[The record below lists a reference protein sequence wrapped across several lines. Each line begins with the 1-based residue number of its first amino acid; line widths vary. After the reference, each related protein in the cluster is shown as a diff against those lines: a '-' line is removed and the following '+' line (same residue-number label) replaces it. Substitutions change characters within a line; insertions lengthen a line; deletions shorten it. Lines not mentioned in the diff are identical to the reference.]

1 MCMLS
6 PIRRSLFWLLFLLGL
21 GPSMANPSNADL
33 VSGLVSARSGLQA
46 AERSG
51 DMARE
56 HAALREL
63 LSSELRSG
71 AREEVLRT
79 ALRTLDLARRLGDPR
94 AITEDLWS
102 VAEAFA
108 RSGQSAKAIREGRN
122 AVAMSLSLNDA
133 ELHARLVHGLVDL
146 LLDNGELDEADR
158 LMREVEDLQQY
169 RDDDV
174 LQARFDVDQARLLIA
189 RGRNG
194 DAMVLLSQAQRVL
207 KAEEHPS
214 DLLEMLATRV
224 QVLLSMGRTLEAG
237 RSLEEARQLV
247 SGSGD
252 AMQLLLVHQL
262 EHAVALA
269 RNDVHGAL
277 RSLQRI
283 KHTDDSLRAAEDAVA
298 IAVLQVMHDMEQREV
313 DNAAL
318 REEIGSKERTI
329 LAQRTDNGILIGLV
343 VALAILLLLL
353 AVSALSGLRM
363 MRRLKLKNAVI
374 RKQHEEI
381 ETQHRE
387 LIIQNERLAESILG
401 AEEKELLLKEIHHRM
416 KNNLQVVESLLAIQ
430 MARHDDPVIER
441 QFREA
446 QGRVRSMAM
455 VHDMM
460 YRQSSLG
467 RSTLKDHFSKLVR
480 SVLVAHGIHDRV
492 SFTADIASLPLS
504 EEELLP
510 LTLLVNELITNAA
523 KHAFNDSDQGHV
535 LLTLRELDGR
545 HELVFQD
552 SEGGRQPSAQ
562 RTLVPTFGT
571 ELIALLAE
579 QLGGEVTGTRN
590 EGGAFRLVFGEATAL
605 RKAS

>member
-1 MCMLS
+1 MLS
-6 PIRRSLFWLLFLLGL
+6 PIRRSTFLFLVTLVS
-21 GPSMANPSNADL
+21 GPVIANAIDTDL
-33 VSGLVSARSGLQA
+33 VSGLVSARNGLHA

-51 DMARE
+51 DLLRE

-71 AREEVLRT
+71 AREEVVRT
-79 ALRTLDLARRLGDPR
+79 ALRTLDLSRKLGDPR

-122 AVAMSLSLNDA
+122 AVAMSLSLNDPG
-133 ELHARLVHGLVDL
+133 LHTRLVHGLIDL

-158 LMREVEDLQQY
+158 LMREVEDMPLY
-169 RDDDV
+169 RDDAEI
-174 LQARFDVDQARLLIA
+174 QAQFDVDMARLLEA

-194 DAMVLLSQAQRVL
+194 DALVLLSQAQRVL
-207 KAEEHPS
+207 TAEKHPTE
-214 DLLEMLATRV
+214 LLELLATRV
-224 QVLLSMGRTLEAG
+224 QVLLNMGRASEAGQAMEEAG
-237 RSLEEARQLV
+237 RLV
-247 SGSGD
+247 AGSGD
-252 AMQLLLVHQL
+252 AMQRLLVHQL

-283 KHTDDSLRAAEDAVA
+283 KHTDDSLRAAEDAVS

-329 LAQRTDNGILIGLV
+329 LAQRTDNGILTGLV

-353 AVSALSGLRM
+353 GASALSGLRM
-363 MRRLKLKNAVI
+363 MRRMKLKNAVI
-374 RKQHEEI
+374 RKQNEEI
-381 ETQHRE
+381 EAQHRE

-416 KNNLQVVESLLAIQ
+416 KNNLQVVESLLSIQ
-430 MARHDDPVIER
+430 MARHESPVIER
-441 QFREA
+441 LFREA
-446 QGRVRSMAM
+446 QGRVRAMAM

-460 YRQSSLG
+460 YRY
-467 RSTLKDHFSKLVR
+467 STSGGNTLQGHFSKLVR

-492 SFTADIASLPLS
+492 SFTADIASLDLP
-504 EEELLP
+504 EEVLLP
-510 LTLLVNELITNAA
+510 LTLLVNELVTNAA
-523 KHAFNDSDQGHV
+523 KHAFSGSDQGH
-535 LLTLRELDGR
+535 LLLALRGSDGR

-552 SEGGRQPSAQ
+552 SAGGRTPDRARTMVPS
-562 RTLVPTFGT
+562 FGT
-571 ELIALLAE
+571 ELIALLVE
-579 QLGGEVTGTRN
+579 QLGGVVTGTRN
-590 EGGAFRLVFGEATAL
+590 EGGAFKLEFGAALSL

>member
-1 MCMLS
+1 
-6 PIRRSLFWLLFLLGL
+6 
-21 GPSMANPSNADL
+21 
-33 VSGLVSARSGLQA
+33 
-46 AERSG
+46 
-51 DMARE
+51 
-56 HAALREL
+56 
-63 LSSELRSG
+63 
-71 AREEVLRT
+71 
-79 ALRTLDLARRLGDPR
+79 
-94 AITEDLWS
+94 
-102 VAEAFA
+102 
-108 RSGQSAKAIREGRN
+108 
-122 AVAMSLSLNDA
+122 
-133 ELHARLVHGLVDL
+133 
-146 LLDNGELDEADR
+146 
-158 LMREVEDLQQY
+158 
-169 RDDDV
+169 
-174 LQARFDVDQARLLIA
+174 
-189 RGRNG
+189 
-194 DAMVLLSQAQRVL
+194 
-207 KAEEHPS
+207 
-214 DLLEMLATRV
+214 
-224 QVLLSMGRTLEAG
+224 
-237 RSLEEARQLV
+237 
-247 SGSGD
+247 
-252 AMQLLLVHQL
+252 
-262 EHAVALA
+262 
-269 RNDVHGAL
+269 
-277 RSLQRI
+277 
-283 KHTDDSLRAAEDAVA
+283 
-298 IAVLQVMHDMEQREV
+298 
-313 DNAAL
+313 
-318 REEIGSKERTI
+318 
-329 LAQRTDNGILIGLV
+329 
-343 VALAILLLLL
+343 
-353 AVSALSGLRM
+353 M